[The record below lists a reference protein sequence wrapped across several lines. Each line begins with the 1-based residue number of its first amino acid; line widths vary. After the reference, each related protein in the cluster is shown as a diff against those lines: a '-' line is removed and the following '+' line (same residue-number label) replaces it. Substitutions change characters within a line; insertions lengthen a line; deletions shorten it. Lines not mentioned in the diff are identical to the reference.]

1 MAEKYLVLVDDL
13 CGITAKQV
21 ADALNGNTN
30 AVFDLD
36 GAVPLADAIRVIALR
51 PDAKFTV
58 ATAVQKVEDD
68 DAEEAVA

>member
-13 CGITAKQV
+13 CGITAQQV

-30 AVFDLD
+30 AVLDLD
-36 GAVPLADAIRVIALR
+36 GAVPLADAICVIALR

-58 ATAVQKVEDD
+58 ATSVQKVEDD
-68 DAEEAVA
+68 ASA

>member
-36 GAVPLADAIRVIALR
+36 GSLSLDAAIRVIAIR
-51 PDAKFTV
+51 PDAKFIV
-58 ATAVQKVEDD
+58 ATSGQRVEDTS
-68 DAEEAVA
+68 A